1 MKRLALLLPLLA
13 LVALAAV
20 FGCAKRAAPA
30 TDEAVRIGPIPFEG
44 RFPALAG
51 VSNAVWHVE
60 PLGKGNGPARVP
72 GPTDWRFECFVPEAS
87 GRIPGLAEA
96 VGNGR
101 EAGSADIR
109 GEKPSVYL
117 AAGRLLGSPELDA
130 LFFNPASASTVG
142 HAFYDPDADILVLK
156 SEIH

>member
-13 LVALAAV
+13 LAAV
-20 FGCAKRAAPA
+20 FGCAKRVAPA

-51 VSNAVWHVE
+51 VSNAVWHAE

-96 VGNGR
+96 VENGR

-109 GEKPSVYL
+109 GEKPSVHL
-117 AAGRLLGSPELDA
+117 VAGRLLGSPELDA